1 MDAGMVRSIGVS
13 NFSVKKLRVRPSACV
28 APCQV
33 TLPTSQAPAA
43 LAVLVEM
50 ERVLNMG
57 VRLHVQ
63 ALLKEVRIRPQIQQ
77 IEGHTYFR
85 CASI

>member
-1 MDAGMVRSIGVS
+1 MQDTYHEMEALVDAGMVRSIGVS

-28 APCQV
+28 APCQA
-33 TLPTSQAPAA
+33 TLALSQAPAA

-57 VRLHVQ
+57 VVYMC
-63 ALLKEVRIRPQIQQ
+63 RP
-77 IEGHTYFR
+77 
-85 CASI
+85 C